1 MFLSVLSKRAT
12 KWVNDN
18 LIIESWQ
25 VNGNT
30 IAVDK
35 RYFDDIYSGLTD
47 AGLVPQIDF
56 NVF

>member
-1 MFLSVLSKRAT
+1 MFLSVLTSKAI

-18 LIIESWQ
+18 LNLESWQ
-25 VNGNT
+25 VNGNL
-30 IAVDK
+30 IAIDHS
-35 RYFDDIYSGLTD
+35 YMDDIYSGLTD